1 MENDAWWRV
10 ASMDYETER
19 EIELATELK
28 YHSYPSLVD
37 AHLFIPHNA
46 EAVPVRTPIKIPVV
60 DWVIRQIRKVFK

>member
-1 MENDAWWRV
+1 MDVDAWCRV

-19 EIELATELK
+19 EIELATEPK

-60 DWVIRQIRKVFK
+60 DWVIRQIWKVFK